1 MNVKSKARAKRPGF
15 FSYEHKNFRLRKRPM
30 PFELIKSETLL
41 QGRAFKIR
49 RDHLKTPDGK
59 ETRLEIVE
67 HGGSVV
73 VIPVDEQGRM
83 WFVRQYRHAAGM
95 DLLELPAGTR
105 DGDEPFE
112 ECAAREIREETGME
126 AGTLTKVGEF
136 YLAPGYSTE
145 FMAVF
150 LATDLKHNP
159 LDPDVDE
166 FLSVEK
172 IPVAEAI
179 QRAERGEIPDAKSLA
194 ALLLARPHLENYL
207 G

>member
-1 MNVKSKARAKRPGF
+1 
-15 FSYEHKNFRLRKRPM
+15 M
-30 PFELIKSETLL
+30 PFELIKSELIL

-49 RDHLKTPDGK
+49 RDTMKAPDGR
-59 ETRLEIVE
+59 ETKFDIVD

-73 VIPVDEQGRM
+73 IIPIDHEGNL
-83 WFVRQYRHAAGM
+83 WFVRQYRHAAGQ

-105 DGDEPFE
+105 EGNEPFE

-126 AGTLTKVGEF
+126 AGSLIQIGFF

-145 FMAVF
+145 YMGVF

-159 LDPDVDE
+159 LEADDDE

-172 IPVAEAI
+172 IPVREAI
-179 QRAERGEIPDAKSLA
+179 QIAERGEIPDAKSLA
-194 ALLLARPHLENYL
+194 SLLMARPHLEKYL
-207 G
+207 GA

>member
-1 MNVKSKARAKRPGF
+1 
-15 FSYEHKNFRLRKRPM
+15 M

-41 QGRAFKIR
+41 QGRTFKVR
-49 RDHLKTPDGK
+49 RDYLKTPGGL
-59 ETRLEIVE
+59 ETKLEIVE

-73 VIPVDEQGRM
+73 IIPIENGEM
-83 WFVRQYRHAAGM
+83 WFVRQYRHATGSY
-95 DLLELPAGTR
+95 LLELPAGTR

-112 ECAAREIREETGME
+112 ECAARETREEIGME
-126 AGTLTKVGEF
+126 AGALTRVGAF

-159 LDPDVDE
+159 LDPDADE
-166 FLSVEK
+166 FLSIEK
-172 IPVAEAI
+172 IPVRKAI
-179 QRAERGEIPDAKSLA
+179 ERVENGDVPDAKSLA
-194 ALLLARPHLENYL
+194 ALFLARPYLEKYL